1 MDIIIYVVDIQEQH
15 FIDESMIDRIY
26 DKKEKPF
33 IYVVIN
39 KIDIIEEEDIAKQF
53 LDNIRIQASN
63 LINKNRI
70 NKYFETSAL
79 TGEGIENLT
88 RHLKI
93 DSYAINLGGTELNI
107 QPYYK
112 FDKLYKFQNY

>member
-39 KIDIIEEEDIAKQF
+39 KIDIIEEKDEEDIAK
-53 LDNIRIQASN
+53 
-63 LINKNRI
+63 
-70 NKYFETSAL
+70 
-79 TGEGIENLT
+79 
-88 RHLKI
+88 
-93 DSYAINLGGTELNI
+93 
-107 QPYYK
+107 
-112 FDKLYKFQNY
+112 